1 VSNNLTDQLGA
12 ALRVV
17 GFVAATLSIAPGA
30 FADTIPVRAGGDLQ
44 AALDSAQPGDTIT
57 LPAGATFVGNFIL
70 RSKAGSQVITVRTAT
85 PTDPVSS
92 SGRMTPELAAPLA
105 KLHSPNNLSA
115 MRTEPGAHHWRL
127 LFLEFQA
134 NQGGNGNIIDLGD
147 GSLSQ
152 NSLSQVPHDLTV
164 DRCYI
169 HGDPDNGQKRG
180 IALNSASTTIRGS
193 YFSDIK
199 STSQDSQAIAGW
211 NGPGPFTIENNY
223 LEAAGENF
231 MLGGA
236 EPGIPGIVPSDVVFR
251 GNNVTRPESWRQE
264 KWDVKNLLELK
275 NARRVLIER
284 NVFERH
290 WAGAQAG
297 YAIVMTPRGERGKA
311 PWAVV
316 EDVTFQFN
324 VVRNIAAAINISG
337 HDDAGPSGL
346 AQRIRI
352 LNNQF
357 YSFDQARWGGN
368 GFFLLIG
375 NGPMH
380 IVVDHNTI
388 IQRGD
393 IVSAYGGSA
402 SDPTPIEDFT
412 FTNNLTLHNANGVHG
427 QGRAVGQD
435 TLDTFFPDAVFTRN
449 VIAGGRAT
457 RYPSGNEFPT
467 EAEFARQFVDFAGQD
482 YRLASSTPYK
492 LGGTDRHDLGADIA
506 AAAPG
511 GRQRP
516 PSSESTGET
525 SRRR

>member
-1 VSNNLTDQLGA
+1 
-12 ALRVV
+12 
-17 GFVAATLSIAPGA
+17 
-30 FADTIPVRAGGDLQ
+30 
-44 AALDSAQPGDTIT
+44 
-57 LPAGATFVGNFIL
+57 
-70 RSKAGSQVITVRTAT
+70 
-85 PTDPVSS
+85 
-92 SGRMTPELAAPLA
+92 M
-105 KLHSPNNLSA
+105 
-115 MRTEPGAHHWRL
+115 
-127 LFLEFQA
+127 
-134 NQGGNGNIIDLGD
+134 
-147 GSLSQ
+147 
-152 NSLSQVPHDLTV
+152 
-164 DRCYI
+164 
-169 HGDPDNGQKRG
+169 
-180 IALNSASTTIRGS
+180 
-193 YFSDIK
+193 
-199 STSQDSQAIAGW
+199 
-211 NGPGPFTIENNY
+211 
-223 LEAAGENF
+223 
-231 MLGGA
+231 
-236 EPGIPGIVPSDVVFR
+236 PSDVVFR

-264 KWDVKNLLELK
+264 RWDVKNLLELK

-449 VIAGGRAT
+449 VIAGGRAS
-457 RYPSGNEFPT
+457 RYPAGNEFPT
-467 EAEFARQFVDFAGQD
+467 EAEFARQFVDFAAQD

-492 LGGTDRHDLGADIA
+492 LGGTDRHDLGADISGLRARRPA
-506 AAAPG
+506 ATPIERVHRRSLATAAIVRG
-511 GRQRP
+511 VRA
-516 PSSESTGET
+516 TD
-525 SRRR
+525 RRRRMDDPTGRTLWLSGLPQPSDSLIPAHVRTRAVQ